1 MKNISEDDWIELYIT
16 IQEIISELLQD
27 NLFTIFNSTMQEE
40 LCKEIFD
47 ILSSSLNNYF
57 DSNEEEYDEIHDLI
71 DQIVE
76 IEFERIDIPKRSLTM
91 TIETMNDLSFEEKA
105 IIENKIN
112 KLRNIPQPKQKTNEW
127 YEFRHNL
134 ISASSLWKIFGSQSQ
149 QNSLIYEKCKPI
161 DISKCEMFN
170 TFSGG
175 TLHWGIKYEPVTN
188 MIYEDMYQT
197 KVEEFGCIQHPKFN
211 FIGASP
217 DGIVIDKNSQKYG
230 RMLEIKNIVNR
241 EITGIPKNEYWVQ
254 TQIQMETCDLELCDF
269 VETRIKEYNSE
280 EDFYN
285 DSESRDYKGV
295 ILHFIEKP
303 ILNDNIEDLSHFKPN
318 VPIYI
323 YKPIEIENTKSDIDN
338 WVKQTKNIKSDEG
351 LALFTPIY
359 WYLDEYSCVTI
370 PRNRVWFD
378 NSISKI
384 EDFWNIIVKE
394 RVSGYEHRAAKKRK
408 PTNIILDSNT
418 NVYKTN
424 IKNTS
429 NMCLIR
435 LDENGDII

>member
-27 NLFTIFNSTMQEE
+27 NLFNILNSTMQNE
-40 LCKEIFD
+40 LCEEIYN

-57 DSNEEEYDEIHDLI
+57 ESNDEEYEEVYDLVE
-71 DQIVE
+71 QIVE

-91 TIETMNDLSFEEKA
+91 TIETMNDLSYEEKA
-105 IIENKIN
+105 IIENQIN

-161 DISKCEMFN
+161 DISKCEMFSS
-170 TFSGG
+170 FSGG
-175 TLHWGIKYEPVTN
+175 TLHWGIKYEPVTT

-197 KVEEFGCIQHPKFN
+197 KVEEFGCIQHPKYS

-217 DGIVIDKNSQKYG
+217 DGIIIDKNSQKYG

-280 EDFYN
+280 QEFYN
-285 DSESRDYKGV
+285 DSQSRDYKGV

-303 ILNDNIEDLSHFKPN
+303 TISNNIEDLSHFKPN
-318 VPIYI
+318 VPIYV
-323 YKPIEIENTKSDIDN
+323 YKPIEIENTKSAIDKWIN
-338 WVKQTKNIKSDEG
+338 ETKNIKSDEG

-359 WYLDEYSCVTI
+359 WFLDEYSCVTI
-370 PRNRVWFD
+370 PRNKIWFE
-378 NSISKI
+378 NAISKI
-384 EDFWNIIVKE
+384 EECWNIILEE
-394 RVSGYEHRAAKKRK
+394 RKSGYEHRAAKKRK
-408 PTNIILDSNT
+408 PTNIILDNSSNI
-418 NVYKTN
+418 YKTN
-424 IKNTS
+424 IKKQDNV
-429 NMCLIR
+429 CLIR
-435 LDENGDII
+435 LDENGNII